1 MTLTYGFYNSINGDR
16 TYDAKDLSQLFDGI
30 INDGIFMSIGSYFLV
45 TPGTGLQVVVGTG
58 RAWFNSSW
66 ILNDAPIVLNLEPA
80 ELVLNRIDIV
90 VIEINASEETRAN
103 SVKVVK
109 GTPGSSPVAPTLTT
123 SQLVHQ
129 YPLAHIYVAAGV
141 STIIAANITNKIGT
155 ISTPFITGILD
166 TIDSAALLAQWQDE
180 FDIQMDT
187 WNDVFDDLTET
198 FNVWFGNTTTQW
210 TGDFDAW
217 FDEIKGLLGTDPAG
231 ELATAIYDHRHATM
245 PHIFS
250 DGVTEYRWG
259 LSAVDG
265 IVTFNYEEVE

>member
-1 MTLTYGFYNSINGDR
+1 MTLTYGFYDSINGDR

-80 ELVLNRIDIV
+80 DLVLNRIDVV
-90 VIEINASEETRAN
+90 VIEINASEEIRAN
-103 SVKVVK
+103 SVKIVK
-109 GTPGSSPVAPTLTT
+109 GTPGSSPVAPTLTN
-123 SQLVHQ
+123 SQLIHQ

-141 STIIAANITNKIGT
+141 SSIIVANITNKIGT
-155 ISTPFITGILD
+155 ISTPFITGILQ
-166 TIDSAALLAQWQDE
+166 TIDSAALLSQWGSE
-180 FDIQMDT
+180 FDVQMDNWSSIFNNWFNT
-187 WNDVFDDLTET
+187 NTVEWN
-198 FNVWFGNTTTQW
+198 
-210 TGDFDAW
+210 GDFNTW
-217 FDEIKGLLGTDPAG
+217 FAEIQGLLGTDPAG
-231 ELATAIYDHRHATM
+231 ELATAIYNHRHAEM
-245 PHIFS
+245 PHIFF

-265 IVTFNYEEVE
+265 VVTFNYEEVE

>member
-1 MTLTYGFYNSINGDR
+1 MALTYGFYNSINGDR

-66 ILNDAPIVLNLEPA
+66 ILNDAPMVLNLEPA

-155 ISTPFITGILD
+155 TSTPFITGILS
-166 TIDSAALLAQWQDE
+166 TINSAALLAQWDSE
-180 FDIQMDT
+180 YDVQMAAWT
-187 WNDVFDDLTET
+187 AT
-198 FNVWFGNTTTQW
+198 FNSWFNTNTLEW
-210 TGDFDAW
+210 TGDFETW
-217 FDEIKGLLGTDPAG
+217 FAEIQGLLGTDPAG
-231 ELATAIYDHRHATM
+231 ELATAIYDHRHAEM
-245 PHIFS
+245 PHIFM
-250 DGVTEYRWG
+250 DGDTEIRWG
-259 LSAVDG
+259 LSVVDG
-265 IVTFNYEEVE
+265 VVMFNYEEV